1 MDFKNETSVTKIHQ
15 IGSMSKEDLE
25 KILLGTEVSAKKLVL
40 EKIEALSE
48 TFGESEANDIETELM
63 GIFEVYPKLKKTAQ
77 NRLIELIIETQG
89 KIEESENK
97 AELFNKVEDLVN
109 FLKKIS

>member
-1 MDFKNETSVTKIHQ
+1 MKYKPLKGKI
-15 IGSMSKEDLE
+15 
-25 KILLGTEVSAKKLVL
+25 
-40 EKIEALSE
+40 
-48 TFGESEANDIETELM
+48 
-63 GIFEVYPKLKKTAQ
+63 YPKLKKTAQ